1 MYMINPFSIDESS
14 VALTSNGDLYV
25 WGRNTDNFMGL
36 GKNRI
41 SIIEPTRVRILL
53 SLISISI

>member
-41 SIIEPTRVRILL
+41 SIIEPTRVRIF
-53 SLISISI
+53 